1 MLKYFRIFE
10 ITIETQIQSILI
22 LIINAKA
29 SLLFKEVAYM
39 QNLENM
45 DLRKQIFEMHAEV
58 CKVLANPKR
67 LMILYLL
74 SRSSKPL
81 SVGDMAGR
89 LGLSMSN
96 LSQHLALLRARH
108 LVRTT
113 KKGQTVY
120 YEIIDPRITK
130 ACDLIRSVLIDHLR
144 QTGQWA
150 EELKELLT
158 PDQDVM
164 FQSSK
169 Q

>member
-1 MLKYFRIFE
+1 
-10 ITIETQIQSILI
+10 
-22 LIINAKA
+22 
-29 SLLFKEVAYM
+29 M

-74 SRSSKPL
+74 SRSKTPV
-81 SVGDMAGR
+81 SVGDMAER

-96 LSQHLALLRARH
+96 LSQHLALLRARN
-108 LVRTT
+108 LVKTT

-144 QTGQWA
+144 RTGRWA
-150 EELKELLT
+150 EELEGFLDPDRDTVFST
-158 PDQDVM
+158 PQ
-164 FQSSK
+164 K
-169 Q
+169 